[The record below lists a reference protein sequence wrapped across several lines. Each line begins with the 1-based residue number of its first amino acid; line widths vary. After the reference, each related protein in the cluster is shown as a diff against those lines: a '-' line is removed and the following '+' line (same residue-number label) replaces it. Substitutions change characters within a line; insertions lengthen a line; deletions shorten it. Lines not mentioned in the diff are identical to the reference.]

1 MASTKLNKEYKFLKA
16 KLHIR
21 LNWPLFSL
29 FESNKRIESHCK
41 VSECDCV
48 RVEKMKE
55 IKKKGRKKKKIRIIK
70 KEKYKEK
77 KMEKEKKD

>member
-1 MASTKLNKEYKFLKA
+1 MASTKLNKEYKFLRA

-48 RVEKMKE
+48 RVEKNE
-55 IKKKGRKKKKIRIIK
+55 RKKKERKEERK
-70 KEKYKEK
+70 KR
-77 KMEKEKKD
+77 